1 MIASLDL
8 FAKNASLIGLL
19 ALAAFV
25 AVPCLSVLAYRGWIR
40 FDGKEM
46 SNWRRVLGL
55 LSIIVTSLNWVLFL
69 AITFLAIMQLH
80 TALPW
85 SDLDGVFVLL
95 SLLPIGLCFALKRA
109 PRIQVLIASGLMTA
123 LWLTSVVE

>member
-1 MIASLDL
+1 MDL
-8 FAKNASLIGLL
+8 VAKKASLIGLL

-46 SNWRRVLGL
+46 PNWRRVLGL
-55 LSIIVTSLNWVLFL
+55 LSITVTSLNWVLFL
-69 AITFLAIMQLH
+69 AITFLPVIQVH
-80 TALPW
+80 TVLPW
-85 SDLDGVFVLL
+85 SDLDGVFALL
-95 SLLPIGLCFALKRA
+95 SLLSIGLCFALKRT
-109 PRIQVLIASGLMTA
+109 PRIQVLIASGLMTG